1 MSYFAL
7 RFDLRNPPLA
17 GTSMQE
23 RYQAALDMTEW
34 ADRLGFV
41 SVTLSEHH
49 GSDDGYLPSPVAMA
63 AAIAART
70 QTIRITIAALVAAFH
85 DPLRLAEDIA
95 VVDLVSGGRLDV
107 VITNGYVAREFAM
120 FDQPLSERARRTGEM
135 VETLRRAWSGEPF
148 EFRGRAARVMPTPA
162 QPGGPRILL
171 GGSSEAAARRAARI
185 GDGFIP
191 STPEVWKYY
200 RDELVN
206 LGRPDPGPY
215 RGGDTGF
222 FHLASD
228 PDDGWRRIGPYAMHE
243 ANSYG
248 QWMADGGVGAAG
260 GYVPMTD
267 LEALRASGQYR
278 VMTPAEL
285 VAHLHDQGP
294 HGVAAFHPMMGG
306 IPPDVAWSSLR
317 LFEDEV
323 LPLLSERP
331 VGRESEPGPSGRGSG
346 RQHVDSPSGPAEGQ
360 ERGATDQPLPSS
372 APVGRATRGGPRG
385 TA

>member
-1 MSYFAL
+1 MAYFAL

-23 RYQAALDMTEW
+23 RYRAALEMTEW

-70 QTIRITIAALVAAFH
+70 ETIRIHIAALVAAFH
-85 DPLRLAEDIA
+85 DPLRLAEDLA

-120 FDQPLSERARRTGEM
+120 FGQPVSERARRTAET
-135 VETLRRAWSGEPF
+135 VATLRRAWTGEPF
-148 EFRGRAARVMPTPA
+148 EFRGRTARVLPTPA
-162 QPGGPRILL
+162 QPGGPRIVL

-185 GDGFIP
+185 GDGFTP
-191 STPEVWKYY
+191 STAEVWDFY
-200 RDELVN
+200 RDEVVS

-215 RGGDTGF
+215 GGGDTSF
-222 FHLASD
+222 FHLATD
-228 PDDGWRRIGPYAMHE
+228 PDDGWGRIGAYALHE

-267 LEALRASGQYR
+267 LDALRASGQYR
-278 VMTPAEL
+278 VMTPGEL
-285 VAHLHDQGP
+285 AAQLRDQGP
-294 HGVAAFHPMMGG
+294 HAVAVFHPMMGG

-317 LFEDEV
+317 LFEHEV
-323 LPLLSERP
+323 LPLL
-331 VGRESEPGPSGRGSG
+331 
-346 RQHVDSPSGPAEGQ
+346 
-360 ERGATDQPLPSS
+360 DQPLPSS
-372 APVGRATRGGPRG
+372 APVGRATRGGPRA